1 MVVVQL
7 LPALD
12 NGGVERGTV
21 EVANYLAACGHHS
34 IVISAGGRMLVQ
46 LSEKVEHI
54 RLEVGKK
61 SLLTLFLIKK
71 LKRLFIEKKIDVVH
85 ARSRLPAWLS
95 YKAIEKMSD
104 NKPKFITTIHGLYSV
119 KRYSSIMARG
129 DKVIAVSNTAA
140 KYVVDN
146 YARYLTS
153 DPFVINRGIEPQE
166 FPYGYEPDVMW
177 LQSWYQKH
185 HQLVGHQLV
194 GHQVVL
200 LPGRLTSLKGIKE
213 LEIWL
218 KSDNN
223 DAKLVLTA
231 DPENDIY
238 AARLNYWFNEIGVI
252 NRVVWVGLQSA
263 MAELYAIANVVVS
276 PSVRPESFG
285 RTVVESLAVGT
296 PVVGYNHG
304 GVGEIL
310 ENIFP
315 DGKVELGNKQQLSDK
330 INKILAHKPKI
341 DNKQVYL
348 LDNMLSQTVEL
359 YQKTL
364 SGQA

>member
-1 MVVVQL
+1 MHRPMVVVQL

-21 EVANYLAACGHHS
+21 EVANYLAACGHRS
-34 IVISAGGRMLVQ
+34 IVISAGGRMLAQ
-46 LSEKVEHI
+46 LSEQVEHI
-54 RLEVGKK
+54 KLEIGKK

-71 LKRLFIEKKIDVVH
+71 LKRLFIDKKVDIVH

-95 YKAIEKMSD
+95 YKAIAKMTE
-104 NKPKFITTIHGLYSV
+104 NKPQFITTIHGLYSV

-140 KYVVDN
+140 NYVVEN
-146 YARYLTS
+146 YGQYLQAK
-153 DPFVINRGIEPQE
+153 PQIINRGVNPQE
-166 FPYGYEPDVMW
+166 FPFNYQPDVMW
-177 LQSWYQKH
+177 LQAWYQKH
-185 HQLVGHQLV
+185 HQLVGY
-194 GHQVVL
+194 QVVL
-200 LPGRLTSLKGIKE
+200 LPGRLTSLKGVKE
-213 LEIWL
+213 LVIWL
-218 KSDNN
+218 KNCKN

-238 AARLNYWFNEIGVI
+238 AARLNYWFNEIGAI
-252 NRVVWVGLQSA
+252 DRVVWVGLQSA
-263 MAELYAIANVVVS
+263 MAELYAIADVVVS

-285 RTVVESLAVGT
+285 RTVIESLAVGT

-315 DGKVELGNKQQLSDK
+315 DGKVQLGNKQQLSDK
-330 INKILAHKPKI
+330 INKVLEHKPKV
-341 DNKQVYL
+341 DDKRVYL
-348 LDNMLSQTVEL
+348 LDKMLSQTMKL
-359 YQKTL
+359 YQKAL
-364 SGQA
+364 SEHV